1 MTEPGSSPAVATDSE
16 RRPSQPSDD
25 SPSTVRRGQ
34 TRHVVEIVF
43 SRYAVL
49 VTLVLLAIVFSITN
63 PATFPT
69 ALNVQNVLGDNAI
82 LLILTLGALVPL
94 VVGEFDLSLGF
105 LTGLSSMTI
114 AVVAGRHGLAFAPAL
129 AVALAVGLLVGAVNG
144 ILIGYAGINSF
155 IVTLATGT
163 IASGATLY
171 LSNGEV
177 LYAGIP
183 RTLTQFGQGYYGP
196 VPAITV
202 LAIVLAVITWFVLAK
217 TLLGQRLYATGLGRE
232 PARLTGVKTRGLIAS
247 SFVVSALSASIA
259 GVLVVGRV
267 GSASPQLGPDFL
279 LPSLAAAFLGATVHT
294 PGRFNVIG
302 AVIAILFV
310 GVGLNGLQLNGAPFW
325 VQPVFQGGVLVLAV
339 GLSRLALSRTRNA

>member
-1 MTEPGSSPAVATDSE
+1 MTEPGGSLVAADPGRPLSQLSGEPQSP
-16 RRPSQPSDD
+16 P
-25 SPSTVRRGQ
+25 RRG
-34 TRHVVEIVF
+34 RAAHVLETLL

-49 VTLVLLAIVFSITN
+49 VTLVLLAIVFTITN
-63 PATFPT
+63 TDTFPT
-69 ALNVQNVLGDNAI
+69 ALNFQNIAGDNAI

-105 LTGLSSMTI
+105 LTGLSAVTI
-114 AVVAGRHGLAFAPAL
+114 AVLAGREGMPFLPAL
-129 AVALAVGLLVGAVNG
+129 LIALSVGLGVGLING

-163 IASGATLY
+163 IASGISLL

-177 LYAGIP
+177 LFSNIP
-183 RTLTQFGQGYYGP
+183 KALTQFGQGYYGP
-196 VPAITV
+196 LPAITV
-202 LAIVLAVITWFVLAK
+202 LAVLLAVGMWFALSK
-217 TLLGQRLYATGLGRE
+217 TLLGRRLYATGLGRE
-232 PARLTGVKTRGLIAS
+232 PARLTGVKTRALIMS
-247 SFVVSALSASIA
+247 SFVVSGLSASIA

-302 AVIAILFV
+302 AVVAILFV

-339 GLSRLALSRTRNA
+339 GLSRLAATRTRNV

>member
-1 MTEPGSSPAVATDSE
+1 MTEPGGSPVATDPSRPLSQLSGE
-16 RRPSQPSDD
+16 VAVGSGRRRTSAL
-25 SPSTVRRGQ
+25 VG
-34 TRHVVEIVF
+34 IIF

-49 VTLVLLAIVFSITN
+49 VTLVSLAVIFTFTN
-63 PATFPT
+63 SQTFPT
-69 ALNVQNVLGDNAI
+69 SLNIQNILSDNAI

-105 LTGLSSMTI
+105 LTGLSAVTI
-114 AVVAGRHGLAFAPAL
+114 AILAGKHGMPLAPAL
-129 AVALAVGLLVGAVNG
+129 AIALLVGLGVGIING
-144 ILIGYAGINSF
+144 VLVGYAGINSF

-163 IASGATLY
+163 IASGVSLL

-177 LYAGIP
+177 LFQNIP
-183 RTLTQFGQGYYGP
+183 TALTQFGQGFYGP

-202 LAIVLAVITWFVLAK
+202 LALILTVAMWFVLSK
-217 TLLGQRLYATGLGRE
+217 TLLGRRLYATGLGRE
-232 PARLTGVKTRGLIAS
+232 PARLTGVKTRALVCS
-247 SFVVSALSASIA
+247 SFVISGLSASIA

-302 AVIAILFV
+302 SVIAILFV

-339 GLSRLALSRTRNA
+339 GLSRLASSRTRIA

>member
-1 MTEPGSSPAVATDSE
+1 MTESGGSPVATDPS
-16 RRPSQPSDD
+16 RPLSQLSGEG
-25 SPSTVRRGQ
+25 TVGSGRSRTTALVG
-34 TRHVVEIVF
+34 IIF

-49 VTLVLLAIVFSITN
+49 ITLVLLAVIFTFTN
-63 PATFPT
+63 SNTFPT
-69 ALNVQNVLGDNAI
+69 SLNIQNILSDNAI

-94 VVGEFDLSLGF
+94 VAGEFDLSLGF
-105 LTGLSSMTI
+105 LTGLS
-114 AVVAGRHGLAFAPAL
+114 AVTTAILAGKHGMPLAPA
-129 AVALAVGLLVGAVNG
+129 VGIALLVGLGVGIING
-144 ILIGYAGINSF
+144 VLVGYAGINSF

-163 IASGATLY
+163 IASGVSLL

-177 LYAGIP
+177 LFENIP
-183 RTLTQFGQGYYGP
+183 TELTQFGQGFYGP

-202 LAIVLAVITWFVLAK
+202 LACILTVAMWFVLSK
-217 TLLGQRLYATGLGRE
+217 TLLGRRLYATGLGRE
-232 PARLTGVKTRGLIAS
+232 PARLTGVKTRALVCS
-247 SFVVSALSASIA
+247 SFVVSGLSASIA

-302 AVIAILFV
+302 SVIAILFV
-310 GVGLNGLQLNGAPFW
+310 GIGLNGLQLNGAPFW

-339 GLSRLALSRTRNA
+339 GLSRLASSRTRNA

>member
-1 MTEPGSSPAVATDSE
+1 MTEPGGSPVATDPGRPLSQLSGE
-16 RRPSQPSDD
+16 VAVRSGPRRV
-25 SPSTVRRGQ
+25 TALVG
-34 TRHVVEIVF
+34 IIF

-49 VTLVLLAIVFSITN
+49 VTLIMLAVIFTFTN
-63 PATFPT
+63 SKTFPT
-69 ALNVQNVLGDNAI
+69 GINIQNILGDNAI

-105 LTGLSSMTI
+105 MTGLS
-114 AVVAGRHGLAFAPAL
+114 AVTVAILAGKHGMPLAPAL
-129 AVALAVGLLVGAVNG
+129 GISLLVGLGVGIING
-144 ILIGYAGINSF
+144 VLVGYAGINSF

-163 IASGATLY
+163 IASGVSLL

-177 LYAGIP
+177 LFQNIP
-183 RTLTQFGQGYYGP
+183 TALTQFGQGFYGP
-196 VPAITV
+196 VPAITA
-202 LAIVLAVITWFVLAK
+202 LAIILTVVTWFVLSK
-217 TLLGQRLYATGLGRE
+217 TLLGRRLYATGLGRE
-232 PARLTGVKTRGLIAS
+232 PARLTGVKTRALVCS
-247 SFVVSALSASIA
+247 SFVISGLSASIA

-302 AVIAILFV
+302 SVIAILFV
-310 GVGLNGLQLNGAPFW
+310 GIGLNGLQLNGAPFW

-339 GLSRLALSRTRNA
+339 GLSRLASSRTRNA

>member
-1 MTEPGSSPAVATDSE
+1 MTEPGGIPVATDPS
-16 RRPSQPSDD
+16 RPLSQLSGEVAVVAD
-25 SPSTVRRGQ
+25 RGRA
-34 TRHVVEIVF
+34 TAFVSVLF

-49 VTLVLLAIVFSITN
+49 VTLLLLGVIFTFNN
-63 PATFPT
+63 PHTFPT
-69 ALNVQNVLGDNAI
+69 ALNMQNILGDNAI

-105 LTGLSSMTI
+105 LTGLSAVTI
-114 AVVAGRHGLAFAPAL
+114 AILAGEHGMPLAPAL
-129 AVALAVGLLVGAVNG
+129 AIALLVGVGVGLING
-144 ILIGYAGINSF
+144 ILVGYAGINSF

-163 IASGATLY
+163 IASGVSLL

-177 LYAGIP
+177 LFHNIP
-183 RTLTQFGQGYYGP
+183 TALTQFGQGFYGP
-196 VPAITV
+196 LPAITV
-202 LAIVLAVITWFVLAK
+202 LAIVLTVLAWFVLSK
-217 TLLGQRLYATGLGRE
+217 TLLGRRLYATGLGRE
-232 PARLTGVKTRGLIAS
+232 PARLTGVKTRALVCS
-247 SFVVSALSASIA
+247 SFVISGLSASIA

-302 AVIAILFV
+302 SVIAILFV
-310 GVGLNGLQLNGAPFW
+310 GIGLNGLQLNGAPFW

-339 GLSRLALSRTRNA
+339 GLSRLASSRTRNG